1 MAYPSSLDELTDG
14 VPSDGAAPTT
24 ALGDVTYPHDDHHR
38 ALAVAVE
45 AVEAELGTDPSG
57 ASATV
62 KARLDTLDT
71 TVAAKLVAASN
82 LSDVASAS
90 TARTNLGLGTAATQ
104 ASSAFETAGTAI
116 LKTLPDAKG
125 DLIVATA
132 ADTPARLA
140 VGTNGHVL
148 TADSGEASGVKW
160 AAAAGGSFST
170 PQVWKSGWYSSLS
183 GSIDTRTLNEDR
195 GFWVPVVVDRS
206 LTVDRIGLE
215 LTSTATGSPV
225 VRLGIYSDSSGVP
238 GTLLLDAGTIDG
250 TSATYQEITIS
261 QALTAGRWWL
271 VCAQQGGTSNSA
283 CRAVRYA
290 TSLPVSSSGYSPYE
304 AGCYVDADALT
315 GAFPASAPTMNDVV
329 AATPRIM
336 LRVV

>member
-1 MAYPSSLDELTDG
+1 MTYPTSLDELTDG

-24 ALGDVTYPHDDHHR
+24 ALGDATYPHDDHHR
-38 ALAVAVE
+38 ALGVAVE
-45 AVEAELGTDPSG
+45 AIETELGTDPSG

-71 TVAAKLVAASN
+71 TVSGKVAAS
-82 LSDVASAS
+82 LV
-90 TARTNLGLGTAATQ
+90 
-104 ASSAFETAGTAI
+104 
-116 LKTLPDAKG
+116 DAKG
-125 DLIVATA
+125 DLIAATA
-132 ADTPARLA
+132 ADTVARLA
-140 VGTNGHVL
+140 VGTDGYVL
-148 TADSGEASGVKW
+148 TADSAQTAGVKW
-160 AAAAGGSFST
+160 AAAAAGGSFST
-170 PQVWKSGWYSSLS
+170 SMIWKSGWYAALS

-206 LTVDRIGLE
+206 VTVDRIGLE
-215 LTSTATGSPV
+215 ITSTATGSPA

-271 VCAQQGGTSNSA
+271 VCAQQGGTSNGA
-283 CRAVRYA
+283 CRAVRYS
-290 TSLPVSSSGYSPYE
+290 TTLPLPSSGYSPYE
-304 AGCYVDADALT
+304 GGAFVDADAST

-329 AATPRIM
+329 SAAPRIM
-336 LRVV
+336 LRIV